1 MYKDKGLLLVLS
13 GPAGVGKGTVCSHL
27 RKKNPSVQYSVSC
40 TTRSPRDGEV
50 DGVNYFFKTKDEFK
64 EMIHADQL
72 LEWAQYVNHYYG
84 TPIDY
89 VMETINKGKDIILE
103 IEVQG
108 ALKVRDRF
116 PDAVFIF
123 LMPPSL
129 VELEKRIVGRGTE
142 TDEVI
147 QKRLAVARKE
157 MELMKEYDY
166 VVENDEIEHAVRR
179 IQSII
184 TAEHCKRARVFHKYK
199 KKMEVH

>member
-1 MYKDKGLLLVLS
+1 
-13 GPAGVGKGTVCSHL
+13 
-27 RKKNPSVQYSVSC
+27 
-40 TTRSPRDGEV
+40 
-50 DGVNYFFKTKDEFK
+50 
-64 EMIHADQL
+64 MIHADQL

-129 VELEKRIVGRGTE
+129 VEPEKPIVGPGTE
-142 TDEVI
+142 TDGGI
-147 QKRLAVARKE
+147 PKRVAVARKE
-157 MELMKEYDY
+157 MELKKGIEFG
-166 VVENDEIEHAVRR
+166 VENR
-179 IQSII
+179 
-184 TAEHCKRARVFHKYK
+184 
-199 KKMEVH
+199 